1 VGRLLAKKRF
11 SKTPEDIMAKEK
23 EEWHTLLGK
32 STNFDGKL
40 TFNGTVRLEGRFRGE
55 VDGKN
60 GTLIIGE
67 HGVIDASILVS
78 TVIVSGEVKGD
89 IHAEDRIEIHP
100 PARVFGDITAP
111 TIVIDEGVVFQGS
124 CTMKSQAAAQ
134 CSPSQPAERE
144 RKGETK
150 KKE

>member
-1 VGRLLAKKRF
+1 
-11 SKTPEDIMAKEK
+11 MAKEK
-23 EEWHTLLGK
+23 EEWNTLLGK
-32 STNFDGKL
+32 STHFEGKL
-40 TFNGTVRLEGRFRGE
+40 TFNGTVRLEGRLQGE

-67 HGVIDASILVS
+67 HGVIDAAILVG
-78 TVIVSGEVKGD
+78 TIIVSGEVKGD

-111 TIVIDEGVVFQGS
+111 IIVIDEGVVFQGS
-124 CTMKSQAAAQ
+124 CTMKPKPAAQ
-134 CSPSQPAERE
+134 CDSSRQAERQGE
-144 RKGETK
+144 GETK